1 MQTIRDWFFGPA
13 AKYGVDPLFFGAIHV
28 GAIPLFLVSIA
39 WLIRSMRAKK
49 PLALPLLSSAIC
61 FVSAYVYRIA
71 VGHHVPAWVY
81 GVLAAVVAFGIVSTV
96 RRVFRELAA
105 GGEPEFDV
113 VVIGGGA
120 AGLTAAGM
128 AASFGAKTLLVEAGK
143 LGGDCTWTG
152 CIPSKTLVKAAKV
165 AHEQRHASR
174 YGLVDADPP
183 IDTRAL
189 MAHVRGV
196 RQGVYEHADAP
207 PIFEAMGIDVR
218 AGRARF
224 VDPHTIAITG
234 PSGSEQKIRAR
245 FFVVATGGRPRP
257 AEIAGI
263 EEVNPLTSAS
273 VFELEEL
280 PKRLVVLGGGPI
292 GCEIA
297 QALSRLGSKT
307 TLVQRGERL
316 LLKDDPELA
325 GMLLGQL
332 QAEGIDVVVG
342 AEAKRVAKDGDA
354 IRITLAANGEKG
366 AERTIVAD
374 AVLVA
379 IGRRPNVEGLDL
391 EKAGVGFEDK
401 GIVVDDRCRTS
412 ARHVFACGDVTG
424 RYQLTHMSEHMA
436 KIAAT
441 NIMLKLPSKID
452 TRHVPWCT
460 FTDPELA
467 HVGISEAD
475 LTKSGAAFDVY
486 RFPYEKLDRAV
497 TDGSTV
503 GVLKVFAT
511 RGTGKI
517 LGATILGESA
527 GDLICELAVA
537 MRNGVTL
544 RNLADTIHP
553 YPTLGLGVRRLADQ
567 WYVAKRSRRFV
578 RVLQMLFG
586 FRGPTREFTRG
597 EIV

>member
-1 MQTIRDWFFGPA
+1 METIREWFFGLGV
-13 AKYGVDPLFFGAIHV
+13 KYGVNPLTFGAIYV
-28 GAIPLFLVSIA
+28 GAIPFFTASIG
-39 WLIRSMRAKK
+39 WLIRNVRAKK
-49 PLALPLLSSAIC
+49 PLALPLLSSATF
-61 FVSAYVYRIA
+61 FVSAYVYLLV
-71 VGHHVPAWVY
+71 VGRHVPAWVY
-81 GVLAAVVAFGIVSTV
+81 GFLAAMVVGGIVSTARKISRGV
-96 RRVFRELAA
+96 AA

-120 AGLTAAGM
+120 AGLTAAGIV
-128 AASFGAKTLLVEAGK
+128 ASFGAKTLLVEGEK

-152 CIPSKTLVKAAKV
+152 CIPSKTLLKAAKV
-165 AHEQRHASR
+165 AHERRHASR
-174 YGLVDADPP
+174 YGLADADPP
-183 IDTRAL
+183 IDSRAL
-189 MAHVRGV
+189 MAHVRDV
-196 RQGVYEHADAP
+196 RRGVYEHADAP

-224 VDPHTIAITG
+224 VDPHTIAITRT
-234 PSGSEQKIRAR
+234 SGADERVRGR
-245 FFVVATGGRPRP
+245 FFIVATGGRPQL
-257 AEIAGI
+257 AKIAGI
-263 EEVNPLTSAS
+263 EEVSYLTSAS
-273 VFELEEL
+273 IFELEEL
-280 PKRLVVLGGGPI
+280 PKRLIVLGGGPI

-297 QALSRLGSKT
+297 QALSRLGAET
-307 TLVQRGERL
+307 TLVQRGGHL
-316 LLKDDPELA
+316 LPKDDPELS
-325 GMLLGQL
+325 GMLLRQL
-332 QAEGIDVVVG
+332 EAEGVDVVVE

-354 IRITLAANGEKG
+354 IRMTLAVKG

-374 AVLVA
+374 ALLVA

-391 EKAGVGFEDK
+391 EKAGISFGEK

-436 KIAAT
+436 KVAAT
-441 NIMLKLPSKID
+441 NIMLKLPSRID

-460 FTDPELA
+460 FTDPEFA
-467 HVGISEAD
+467 HVGASEAD
-475 LTKSGAAFDVY
+475 LRKSGAAFDVY
-486 RFPYEKLDRAV
+486 RFPYEKIDRAV
-497 TDGSTV
+497 TDGSAM

-511 RGTGKI
+511 RGSGKI

-544 RNLADTIHP
+544 RRLADTIHP

-578 RVLQMLFG
+578 RVLQILFG